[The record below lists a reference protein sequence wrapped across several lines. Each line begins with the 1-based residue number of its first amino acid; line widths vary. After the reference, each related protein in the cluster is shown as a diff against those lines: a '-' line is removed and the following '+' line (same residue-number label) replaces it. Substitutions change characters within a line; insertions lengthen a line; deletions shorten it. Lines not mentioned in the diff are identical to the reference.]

1 MCGGDGNRQRSPPT
15 VSPFDR
21 IADQVPKSLLYMLAG
36 KLGFVAREQTRA
48 RIAEWAARV
57 RELSLRQRQVMGLV
71 AQGLSNKDI
80 ELSRRREIAQ
90 LS

>member
-1 MCGGDGNRQRSPPT
+1 MSAFAVHQPQN
-15 VSPFDR
+15 
-21 IADQVPKSLLYMLAG
+21 ADQASIIARR
-36 KLGFVAREQTRA
+36 FSSAAWRARETQQA

>member
-1 MCGGDGNRQRSPPT
+1 
-15 VSPFDR
+15 
-21 IADQVPKSLLYMLAG
+21 VPKRLLDVLAG
-36 KLGFVAREQTRA
+36 KLGFVAREQTRQA

-57 RELSLRQRQVMGLV
+57 SELSLCQRQVMGLV

-80 ELSRRREIAQ
+80 EFSWRREIAQ

>member
-1 MCGGDGNRQRSPPT
+1 
-15 VSPFDR
+15 
-21 IADQVPKSLLYMLAG
+21 MLAG
-36 KLGFVAREQTRA
+36 KLGFVAREHAQQA